1 MRLDSDIKRDVED
14 ELRWDPGVD
23 AADIGVAVKNGV
35 VTLSGFVHSYGQKT
49 QAERDA
55 KRVAGVVGVANDL
68 DVRLPVI
75 DQRPDPDIVRDAV
88 SALKL
93 ELPFSSENIKV
104 VAREGWLTLEGAVEW
119 NYARER
125 AESAVKNIRGVK
137 GVTNSIELKPKVA
150 PYEVRRKIEDA
161 LRRSAELDA
170 SRLTVEANG
179 SEVVLRGTVRS
190 WAERQEAERAAW
202 AAPGVTRV
210 DNRISIS
217 V

>member
-23 AADIGVAVKNGV
+23 ATDIGVAVHNGV
-35 VTLSGFVHSYGQKT
+35 VTLSGFVHSYWQRT

-55 KRVAGVVGVANDL
+55 KRVAGVVGVAD
-68 DVRLPVI
+68 DIEVRLPVI
-75 DQRPDPDIVRDAV
+75 HQRPDPDIVRDAV

-170 SRLTVEANG
+170 SRITVEANG